1 MISPM
6 ALEFNGYSPLEAI
19 SCCWLCENF
28 RIGVDKLVR
37 KGLDNLSYQRKL
49 PALSMKRIIDVCLA
63 SNNDCAEAIINIKNI
78 KRSLQPLQI
87 SIPSSFSQNHGH

>member
-1 MISPM
+1 M

-37 KGLDNLSYQRKL
+37 KVLDNLSYQQKL

-63 SNNDCAEAIINIKNI
+63 SNNDCAEAILILKM
-78 KRSLQPLQI
+78 LEDHY
-87 SIPSSFSQNHGH
+87 NHYRFLFHRH

>member
-1 MISPM
+1 MISTM
-6 ALEFNGYSPLEAI
+6 TLEYQRLFPLEAI

-37 KGLDNLSYQRKL
+37 KGLDNLNYQRKL
-49 PALSMKRIIDVCLA
+49 PALSMKRIIYVCLA
-63 SNNDCAEAIINIKNI
+63 SNNDCAEAISNIKNI

-87 SIPSSFSQNHGH
+87 SIP